1 MAEEQNNQAA
11 NGAQANQPQLSLQR
25 IYVKDLSFESPKAPA
40 IFQTQWNPH
49 VNLDLNTRNT
59 ELQPGIYEV
68 VLSVNATV
76 TTARTRPASSLKSS
90 RPASSPSTAWKT
102 PRCATPWAPSART
115 FCSPMHAKRSTIWSC
130 VAASLP

>member
-11 NGAQANQPQLSLQR
+11 NGAQANQPQFSLQR

-59 ELQPGIYEV
+59 ELQPGIY
-68 VLSVNATV
+68 
-76 TTARTRPASSLKSS
+76 
-90 RPASSPSTAWKT
+90 
-102 PRCATPWAPSART
+102 
-115 FCSPMHAKRSTIWSC
+115 
-130 VAASLP
+130 